1 MSKHHQQPQKRPE
14 PPPPRDARRP
24 PDGAWWNGIR
34 RLWFVRSEAAP
45 VPLDPQ
51 PAPPGLTVEA
61 GAALMADAWEVPVAV
76 KVHL

>member
-14 PPPPRDARRP
+14 PPPPRDARP

-34 RLWFVRSEAAP
+34 RLWLVNSDAGP
-45 VPLDPQ
+45 VPLEPQ
-51 PAPPGLTVEA
+51 PAPPLTRA
-61 GAALMADAWEVPVAV
+61 EVPVAV